1 MTYDGD
7 DRECLDE
14 LALLAC
20 NDCLRM
26 LSMGNKTIRHIF
38 EEFCLVLQRASQI
51 PTSLLLAHRCMEYRS
66 SGFRHL

>member
-51 PTSLLLAHRCMEYRS
+51 PQ
-66 SGFRHL
+66 FRNIFVDGSEVSAPRAYC